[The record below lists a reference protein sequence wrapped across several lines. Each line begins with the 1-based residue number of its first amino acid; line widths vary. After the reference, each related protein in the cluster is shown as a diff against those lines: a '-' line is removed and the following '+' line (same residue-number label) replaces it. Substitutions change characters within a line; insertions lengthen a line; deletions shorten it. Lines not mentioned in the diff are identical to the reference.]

1 MSQNHVCLRL
11 RFQLVAEYSTTS
23 MPIAVRWPLKRRSDG
38 PVMLDCGERLPKAHP
53 GTFKHAEMLR
63 KTLCMGIT

>member
-1 MSQNHVCLRL
+1 
-11 RFQLVAEYSTTS
+11 
-23 MPIAVRWPLKRRSDG
+23 
-38 PVMLDCGERLPKAHP
+38 MLDCGERLPKAHP

>member
-1 MSQNHVCLRL
+1 MSQSHVCLRL

-23 MPIAVRWPLKRRSDG
+23 MPIAVRWRLKRRWDG
-38 PVMLDCGERLPKAHP
+38 REMLDCSSRPPKAHP